1 MYVNLLFEANIK
13 IHIKLSQEKEYQQI
27 FLEVFF
33 QSEDLIDRYTFQI
46 EVISTVGT

>member
-1 MYVNLLFEANIK
+1 MYINLLFEANVK
-13 IHIKLSQEKEYQQI
+13 IHIKLSQEKNI
-27 FLEVFF
+27 NKFFWRFFF